1 MKQSLKAT
9 LLLSAF
15 ATCFSAFAQDVKV
28 TSNIPAE
35 VEAGKEFTVEL
46 TVNKGDVSGFAKLQQ
61 ELPTGFSAT
70 PENPNGSTFSFKEQK
85 VKFLWMALPGDKTFK
100 VSYKVKVDASV
111 IGDQILDG
119 SFSYI
124 LNNETQKAALP
135 KDIIKVTAS
144 GTAVANAAASQPKVS
159 TVESNPQGST
169 QQAKSAETS
178 SSSSEVTATSP
189 SNAEAEALAKR
200 KEEEARVKSEK
211 AERDRKAAEQK
222 AAAASAT
229 SGLPDPIQIKSASTS
244 SPKAAGRVNGLVYR
258 VQVAATKRKV
268 EGSDFKAQ
276 FNLSDNVAWEEH
288 EGWNKYVIG
297 EFQNY
302 KAAKAYSNNVRDNNG
317 VPGPFVTSYLDGVR
331 ISVQE
336 ALEKQG
342 R

>member
-61 ELPTGFSAT
+61 ELPAGLSAT

-111 IGDQILDG
+111 SGDQILEG
-119 SFSYI
+119 SFSFI

-144 GTAVANAAASQPKVS
+144 GTALANAAAAQPKV
-159 TVESNPQGST
+159 TTIESNPQSST
-169 QQAKSAETS
+169 QPAKPAETS
-178 SSSSEVTATSP
+178 SSSSEVTASSS

-222 AAAASAT
+222 AAAAS
-229 SGLPDPIQIKSASTS
+229 SSVSVSASTS
-244 SPKAAGRVNGLVYR
+244 APKAAGRVNGLVYK

-268 EGSDFKAQ
+268 DGSEFKTQ

>member
-61 ELPTGFSAT
+61 ELPAGLSAT

-111 IGDQILDG
+111 SGDQILEG
-119 SFSYI
+119 SFSFI

-144 GTAVANAAASQPKVS
+144 GTAVANAAAAQPKV
-159 TVESNPQGST
+159 TTIESNPQSST
-169 QQAKSAETS
+169 QPAKPAETS
-178 SSSSEVTATSP
+178 SSSSEVTASSS

-222 AAAASAT
+222 AAAAS
-229 SGLPDPIQIKSASTS
+229 SSVSVSASTS
-244 SPKAAGRVNGLVYR
+244 APKAAGRVNGLVYK

-268 EGSDFKAQ
+268 DGSEFKTQ

>member
-61 ELPTGFSAT
+61 ELPAGLTAT

-111 IGDQILDG
+111 TGDQILEG

-144 GTAVANAAASQPKVS
+144 GTAVANAAASTPKVS
-159 TVESNPQGST
+159 TIETAPQGSGSQT
-169 QQAKSAETS
+169 KPAETPS
-178 SSSSEVTATSP
+178 GSSEVAVSST

-200 KEEEARVKSEK
+200 KEEEARAKSEK

-222 AAAASAT
+222 AA
-229 SGLPDPIQIKSASTS
+229 SASSAVTAQVSTS
-244 SPKAAGRVNGLVYR
+244 APKATGRVNGLVYR

-268 EGSDFKAQ
+268 EGSEFKAQ

>member
-61 ELPTGFSAT
+61 ELPAGLSAT

-111 IGDQILDG
+111 SGDQILEG
-119 SFSYI
+119 SFSFI

-144 GTAVANAAASQPKVS
+144 GTAVANAAASQPKVI
-159 TVESNPQGST
+159 TVESNPQSST
-169 QQAKSAETS
+169 QPAKPAETS
-178 SSSSEVTATSP
+178 SSIEVAASSSS

-222 AAAASAT
+222 AAAAS
-229 SGLPDPIQIKSASTS
+229 SSVSVSASTS
-244 SPKAAGRVNGLVYR
+244 APKAAGRVNGLVFR

-302 KAAKAYSNNVRDNNG
+302 KAAKAYSNSVRDNNG